1 MKPTNTDQTPPQ
13 SDDTTRTDSTL
24 NRRAFLGALGAAG
37 LGAIAGCTSAS
48 KDTTNASKDPV
59 TFETGG
65 NETQLRQ
72 AAAIYLD
79 GTATMYKVPLCNCC
93 LEYKKYL
100 ESTTQAQIKV
110 NKVNDLARIKDK
122 YNIPKKVESCHTLDT
137 GDYYVEGHVPRE
149 AIGKLAKKT
158 PAIAGIALPGMP
170 TGSPGMGGQKTE
182 EFVIY
187 AVEKDGSY
195 HEFMRI

>member
-1 MKPTNTDQTPPQ
+1 MKPSKTDQTPPH
-13 SDDTTRTDSTL
+13 SDSTTMIDSTL
-24 NRRAFLGALGAAG
+24 NRRAFLGALGMAG
-37 LGAIAGCTSAS
+37 FGAIAGCTSTNQ
-48 KDTTNASKDPV
+48 DTTNGSQDSV
-59 TFETGG
+59 NFDTGG

-72 AAAIYLD
+72 AAATYLE
-79 GTATMYKVPLCNCC
+79 TATMYKAPLCNCC
-93 LEYKKYL
+93 TEYKKYL
-100 ESTTQAQIKV
+100 ESTTKTQIKV

-122 YNIPKKVESCHTLDT
+122 YNIPKEVESCHTMDI
-137 GDYYVEGHVPRE
+137 GEYYVEGHIPRE
-149 AIGKLAKKT
+149 AIGKLAQKT

-187 AVEKDGSY
+187 AVEKDSSY